1 MADEDLTKKKPV
13 KKKATLGKSTKKD
26 KIDFSPTTDGT
37 MYEAVLT
44 IPQRMKRAMAIR
56 RIEPKLKRS
65 REVARRR
72 MAGDKNLKKRSAA
85 AAREIV
91 RRKVAGDR
99 GLRYQELS
107 SSEKIQIDQMT
118 EKRIKAIRNLAKK
131 LYPRIKQAEQKRLA
145 SVLKGPAAVSEAADV
160 RKLQKALGP
169 EHRIVGHAG
178 SKIHI
183 QSEIGNASDRQ
194 SDVYNTHTRTGAKII
209 DRLRAAGISG
219 AARLGSYADHNQLH
233 THIQIQESSDT
244 IHPHQISSK
253 TFKTKMDAHG
263 YSGPYRIKYRN
274 LPGHIEGSYQYT
286 KKNGSHIEAVNHLKK
301 MGYDH
306 PKGSGYLS
314 PGTKYG
320 ESGGHDSDGYRWDST
335 RLTHTKTGHTI
346 YVHSGRGEPTKIS
359 SH

>member
-1 MADEDLTKKKPV
+1 MADEDLTKKNPA

-37 MYEAVLT
+37 VYEAVLT

-107 SSEKIQIDQMT
+107 SSERIQIDQMT

-145 SVLKGPAAVSEAADV
+145 SVLKGPAAVSEAVDV

-219 AARLGSYADHNQLH
+219 ARLGSYADHNQLH
-233 THIQIQESSDT
+233 THVNVSESLDYDSPAEAEASAKKSLDKDRNPDASVH
-244 IHPHQISSK
+244 IYR
-253 TFKTKMDAHG
+253 TKAGKFRTNHAFNSAGREYLNSIGAHKV
-263 YSGPYRIKYRN
+263 S
-274 LPGHIEGSYQYT
+274 EV
-286 KKNGSHIEAVNHLKK
+286 KK
-301 MGYDH
+301 
-306 PKGSGYLS
+306 
-314 PGTKYG
+314 
-320 ESGGHDSDGYRWDST
+320 
-335 RLTHTKTGHTI
+335 
-346 YVHSGRGEPTKIS
+346 
-359 SH
+359 